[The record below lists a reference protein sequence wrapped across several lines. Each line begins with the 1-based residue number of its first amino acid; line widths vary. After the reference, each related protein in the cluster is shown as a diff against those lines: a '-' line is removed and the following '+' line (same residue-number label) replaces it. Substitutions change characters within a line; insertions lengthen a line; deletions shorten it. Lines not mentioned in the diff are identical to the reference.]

1 MSADDLMTRIDA
13 ARDRLREA
21 REEALAATGG
31 IKGIIAASLILEWEA
46 SKVTYELKDNHRQ
59 ISADNRAAFM
69 REQRRLAADPSSP
82 LHGLLDDGRY
92 HAKPVALQAG
102 HTVTRNGLVQALSGE
117 LETFALEEAIPNNYD
132 SRAERAGQVLRK
144 TVLDIG
150 GHPVEL
156 TTARIIAGIP
166 GLVDNNTRN
175 IIANAPERPG
185 VPASNSLF
193 NASSIPDAAGS
204 SQLRGIL
211 RGGSKALGPLGA
223 AVDLYYLGDAI
234 AEDGGTFGENTRTT
248 VGGIAGGW
256 GGAAAGAA
264 IGSLIFPGVG
274 TVVGGIIGGVGG
286 GLLGESIG
294 GLF

>member
-1 MSADDLMTRIDA
+1 
-13 ARDRLREA
+13 
-21 REEALAATGG
+21 
-31 IKGIIAASLILEWEA
+31 
-46 SKVTYELKDNHRQ
+46 
-59 ISADNRAAFM
+59 M
-69 REQRRLAADPSSP
+69 REQRHLAADPSHP
-82 LHGLLDDGRY
+82 LHGLLNDGRY

-102 HTVTRNGLVQALSGE
+102 HTVTRDGLVKSLSGE

-132 SRAERAGQVLRK
+132 SRAEGRGEVLKK

-150 GHPVEL
+150 GSPVEL
-156 TTARIIAGIP
+156 TTARILAGT
-166 GLVDNNTRN
+166 GLVNVN
-175 IIANAPERPG
+175 IVANAPERPG

-193 NASSIPDAAGS
+193 TESIPDAAGS

-234 AEDGGTFGENTRTT
+234 AKDSGTFGENTRTT